1 MGFTKRE
8 LIEFLDGLV
17 ELASEENKVKA
28 VLAKEKFVSDFE
40 NTYGYEKEVITEIT
54 KLPPHCMAKDA
65 PLFSDHKIISPA
77 DAVEVIGNFLCE
89 MDREVMCVINLK
101 SDGTPINCNIVSIGA
116 INQTI
121 AEPREFFKS
130 SILSNAAGMIMVHNH
145 PSGELVPSRQDVLI
159 THRILELTEL
169 MGIRLADHVIV
180 GGDNSQYFS
189 FSEKK
194 LLQYPSFSFTADYN
208 ELDFGKTAMVAEKG
222 KAR

>member
-1 MGFTKRE
+1 MQVQEQEPFKLEVVSVR
-8 LIEFLDGLV
+8 LV
-17 ELASEENKVKA
+17 
-28 VLAKEKFVSDFE
+28 
-40 NTYGYEKEVITEIT
+40 
-54 KLPPHCMAKDA
+54 KDA

-77 DAVEVIGNFLCE
+77 DAVEVVGDFLCE
-89 MDREVMCVINLK
+89 MDREVVCVINLK